1 VSDVAIDA
9 QEEFRRREFR
19 RFLIGS
25 LILHVGVF
33 LVLVIDPGGEVAIPR
48 GVVSVDLVS
57 LPTPPAPKP
66 APKKVAPEPAA
77 KPVPPPPPKA
87 PVQEKIVLPK
97 ESRLPPPKPK
107 EEKVAPKPAPEPV
120 RKELTPEDLA
130 RPQEQEYDDIMAQL
144 RAESDEIFPES
155 EPVEEAPPAPKPAGV
170 PTGTAR
176 SISPEESVWMRKA
189 KIHVRQA
196 WTLTPGFRTQMLET
210 HVSVD
215 LDSGGAVVGEP
226 TIVRRSGNP
235 WYDDSVV
242 RALEK
247 ASPLPP
253 PPAAGEWSFVF
264 VPDDSF

>member
-1 VSDVAIDA
+1 VTDVAIDA
-9 QEEFRRREFR
+9 HEDFRRREFR

-25 LILHVGVF
+25 LILHASVL
-33 LVLVIDPGGEVAIPR
+33 LVLVIDGGGEVAIPR
-48 GVVSVDLVS
+48 GVVSVNLVS
-57 LPTPPAPKP
+57 LPTPPAPIP
-66 APKKVAPEPAA
+66 ATRKAAP

-107 EEKVAPKPAPEPV
+107 QEKIAPKPAPTPV

-144 RAESDEIFPES
+144 RAESDEIFPEAD
-155 EPVEEAPPAPKPAGV
+155 PVEEAPPVPKPAGA
-170 PTGTAR
+170 PAGTGRPVTA
-176 SISPEESVWMRKA
+176 EESVWMRKA

-196 WTLTPGFRTQMLET
+196 WTLTPGFRTQVLET

-215 LDSGGAVVGEP
+215 LDSAGALVGEP
-226 TIVRRSGNP
+226 KIVRRSGNP

-253 PPAAGEWSFVF
+253 PPAPGEWSFVF
-264 VPDDSF
+264 VPDDSY